1 MNTVASRF
9 VAASA
14 AEALR
19 QARAAL
25 GPDALV
31 LSSRQTNAGVEL
43 LAAPAQALERLA
55 AAEPAAQAGRMLEEL
70 RALAAR
76 ISQQLGRL
84 AWTEDARRR
93 PPVARLAARL
103 LAAGFGAEL
112 ARAIAERLPE
122 GISGRDA
129 LVWARRVIA
138 KNLLC
143 AQPEEDLLARGGVY
157 ALIGPTGVGK
167 TTTIAKLAARAVVR
181 YGAQSLGLVS
191 TDGYRIGALDQ
202 LRTYARILGVPL
214 HAAADGA
221 ELAQALEA
229 VSGRRLV
236 LVDTA
241 GVGQRDARLRE
252 HLELLARPRI
262 GRILVLSAANQ
273 PEAIEDAIL
282 AYRGAGLEGV
292 VLTKLDEARS
302 LGGALDCALR
312 HRLRILAIADGQR
325 VPEDLHAALA
335 VSLAERALAAEGDLT
350 GAASD
355 AVWTHEVA
363 RSLAHA

>member
-1 MNTVASRF
+1 MNAVASRF
-9 VAASA
+9 TAPNAS
-14 AEALR
+14 EALR
-19 QARAAL
+19 RARAAL

-31 LSSRQTNAGVEL
+31 LSSRQTSAGVEL
-43 LAAPAQALERLA
+43 LAAPAHALERLA
-55 AAEPAAQAGRMLEEL
+55 AADAAAPAGRMLEEL

-93 PPVARLAARL
+93 PAVARLAARL
-103 LAAGFGAEL
+103 LAAGFGAEI
-112 ARAIAERLPE
+112 ARTIAERVPE
-122 GISGRDA
+122 GQTDA
-129 LVWARRVIA
+129 QADAWARRVIA

-143 AQPEEDLLARGGVY
+143 AGPQDEPLARGGVY

-167 TTTIAKLAARAVVR
+167 TTTLAKLAARAVVR
-181 YGAQSLGLVS
+181 HGAQSLGLVS

-214 HAAADGA
+214 HAAADDA

-229 VSGRRLV
+229 LSGRRLV
-236 LVDTA
+236 LIDTA

-273 PEAIEDAIL
+273 SEAIEDAVL
-282 AYRGAGLEGV
+282 AYRGTGLEGI

-302 LGGALDCALR
+302 LGGALDAALR
-312 HRLRILAIADGQR
+312 HRLKIIAVADGQR
-325 VPEDLHAALA
+325 VPEDLHAPVAGM
-335 VSLAERALAAEGDLT
+335 LAERALGAEEPECAA
-350 GAASD
+350 AD
-355 AVWTHEVA
+355 AVWTHALA